1 MCPNVA
7 PDVSDVGLD
16 SGNKPGAITALVVAH
31 QIYQSILI
39 SRGSLASN
47 HNLTSG
53 ALGELS
59 QQGR

>member
-7 PDVSDVGLD
+7 PDVSDVAFD
-16 SGNKPGAITALVVAH
+16 SGNKPGAIIVLVVAH

-39 SRGSLASN
+39 SKGSLASK
-47 HNLTSG
+47 HTLTSG
-53 ALGELS
+53 ALGQLS